1 MLKSYLLAFVISLQ
15 ALIGFNAGGQILG
28 VENTPENTDLASSIE
43 TGQLDSRPVAES
55 SLPLEI
61 ETINTE
67 EIDYVK
73 KLEDMGI
80 TLHPG
85 TDFAADS
92 SETPITLN
100 RCASLVYNTFE
111 AMPEDTVSKVKNL
124 TLYFNS
130 TGRRGLG
137 GGSTII
143 LRCQNVTEQEMVSV
157 LVHELGHIKDT
168 GVMQGNF
175 WAGESEF
182 RDGKSSI
189 FENDLSLE
197 FYRISFEND
206 QELKADST
214 DLDFVSG
221 YAKTDP
227 FEDFAETYNYYL
239 LHGDNFRQL
248 ARNNEVL
255 EKKYNFMKEKV
266 FDGQEFDFQ
275 SEEDLSL
282 LTKRKY
288 DSTVIGY
295 NLEKFLA
302 I

>member
-1 MLKSYLLAFVISLQ
+1 MLKSYLLALIIGLQ
-15 ALIGFNAGGQILG
+15 ALVGFNTGNNLLG
-28 VENTPENTDLASSIE
+28 AQPLTEQNNWPSQNNQALLE
-43 TGQLDSRPVAES
+43 SRPVADV
-55 SLPLEI
+55 PLKIAASDQAGGEI
-61 ETINTE
+61 NYIG
-67 EIDYVK
+67 
-73 KLEDMGI
+73 KLEDLGI

-85 TDFAADS
+85 TDYAADS
-92 SETPITLN
+92 VETPISLN
-100 RCASLVYNTFE
+100 RCASLVYRTFQV
-111 AMPEDTVSKVKNL
+111 MPADTVEKVKNL

-143 LRCQNVTEQEMVSV
+143 LRCQDVTEEEMVSV

-168 GVMQGNF
+168 AVFQGNF

-182 RDGKSSI
+182 KDGKNSI
-189 FENDLSLE
+189 YENDPSLE

-206 QELKADST
+206 KTLKADAS

-221 YAKTDP
+221 YAKEDP
-227 FEDFAETYNYYL
+227 FEDFAETYNYYA
-239 LHGDNFRQL
+239 LHGDNFRTL
-248 ARNNEVL
+248 IRHNEAL
-255 EKKYNFMKEKV
+255 EQKYNFMKEKV
-266 FDGQEFDFQ
+266 FDGKEFDFQ
-275 SEEDLSL
+275 SDSDLGL
-282 LTKRKY
+282 LTSREY